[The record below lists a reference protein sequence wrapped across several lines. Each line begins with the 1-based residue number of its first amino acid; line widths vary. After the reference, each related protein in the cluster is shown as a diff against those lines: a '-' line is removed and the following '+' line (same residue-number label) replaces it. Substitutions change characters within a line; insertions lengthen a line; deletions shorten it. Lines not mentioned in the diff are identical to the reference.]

1 MPPVRSKTPTK
12 PPEGPEEID
21 YGRPAG
27 DDFASLARDRV
38 PVRSMTPDD
47 LAAIVRIDNRITGR
61 SREGYYRR
69 KLVEAMGELAV
80 RVSLV
85 AELDRQVAGVIMARV
100 DFGEFGHTEPE
111 AVIDTIGVDPGYGHR
126 GVAQAL
132 ISQLMAN
139 LAALKV
145 ERVRTEVDWNH
156 FALLGFLERLGF
168 RPHRRLALRRVVG

>member
-1 MPPVRSKTPTK
+1 
-12 PPEGPEEID
+12 
-21 YGRPAG
+21 
-27 DDFASLARDRV
+27 
-38 PVRSMTPDD
+38 
-47 LAAIVRIDNRITGR
+47 
-61 SREGYYRR
+61 
-69 KLVEAMGELAV
+69 V

-85 AELDRQVAGVIMARV
+85 AELDGQVAGVIMARV

-111 AVIDTIGVDPGYGHR
+111 AVIDTIGVDPGYGHM

-132 ISQLMAN
+132 VSQLMAN
-139 LAALKV
+139 LAALRV